1 MMREHKPFHTTTAA
15 EFRELAE
22 AARIAGRL
30 TELIAAINDRLE
42 RHRAALQSHQLARDF
57 QSIQQTK
64 KVIASLENKLQL
76 AQQLQ
81 PSSPT
86 ANDDEQH

>member
-1 MMREHKPFHTTTAA
+1 
-15 EFRELAE
+15 
-22 AARIAGRL
+22 
-30 TELIAAINDRLE
+30 
-42 RHRAALQSHQLARDF
+42 LARDF